1 MKGLIQSYPAGT
13 RDWPVLAS
21 LALRRAWELLDP
33 EDRDLLDRE
42 TMRKRVESTLSA
54 LLYGYGYQAFLV
66 AVESRPAGYVLV
78 GETRDLLT
86 ERPRGIV
93 YAHYVLPEY
102 RETMVGERLLNSA
115 EEHCRRLGLTVME
128 LELPVPGRPRRPY
141 GRTGFHE
148 ASHRMIKHLRP

>member
-1 MKGLIQSYPAGT
+1 MIQTYPAGT

-33 EDRDLLDRE
+33 DDRDRLDRE
-42 TMRKRVESTLSA
+42 TMRQRVESTLSA

-66 AVESRPAGYVLV
+66 AVEGRPAGYVLV

-86 ERPRGIV
+86 ERARGVIH
-93 YAHYVLPEY
+93 AHYVLPEY

-128 LELPVPGRPRRPY
+128 LEMPVAGRSRRPY
-141 GRTGFHE
+141 GRGGYQET
-148 ASHRMIKHLRP
+148 SHRMIRRLRP